1 MGYTVKADS
10 KYNDWEDINYYSF
23 QIIDNKGR
31 ILVDNRDWDD
41 IEKDLAK
48 KVLLLRIMLY
58 IILYTIW
65 MLIREVSKIKSKERN
80 F

>member
-48 KVLLLRIMLY
+48 KCY
-58 IILYTIW
+58 
-65 MLIREVSKIKSKERN
+65 